1 MAHINLLPWREER
14 RQQRQKNLITA
25 LVVASLVAASIVGA
39 AWYSVN
45 QAMTFQQNRNQF
57 LQAETRLLDRKI
69 KEIKDLEKV
78 KNKLL
83 SRMDVIES
91 LQDSRK
97 QPVHF
102 FNELTTTLPEGV
114 YVLSVNQKGNAVTVS
129 GRAQSNARVSEY
141 MRNIVDSGWFSEP
154 RLVVITAKTSGN
166 GNVRSSQF
174 TLKFKINRIAVMP
187 GETVDEGEE
196 S

>member
-1 MAHINLLPWREER
+1 MARINLLPWRDELR
-14 RQQRQKNLITA
+14 AQRQKNLITA
-25 LVVASLVAASIVGA
+25 LVIAVLIAAGIVGV

-45 QAMTFQQNRNQF
+45 QAITFQQNRNEF
-57 LQAETRLLDRKI
+57 LKAETRLLDRKI
-69 KEIKDLEKV
+69 KEIQELEKTR
-78 KNKLL
+78 NQLL
-83 SRMDVIES
+83 ARMDVIES

-114 YVLSVNQKGNAVTVS
+114 YVLSVVQKDDAITVS

-141 MRNIVDSGWFSEP
+141 MRNIVASHWFTEP
-154 RLVVITAKTSGN
+154 RLVVITTKKSGK
-166 GNVRSSQF
+166 VRSSEF
-174 TLKFKINRIAVMP
+174 TLKFKINRKAIEP
-187 GETVDEGEE
+187 GSEPVEGEE

>member
-25 LVVASLVAASIVGA
+25 LVIAALVAASIVGA

-45 QAMTFQQNRNQF
+45 QAITFQQNRNQF

-69 KEIKDLEKV
+69 KEITDLEKV
-78 KNKLL
+78 KNQLL

-114 YVLSVNQKGNAVTVS
+114 YVLSVKQNGDAVTVS

-141 MRNIVDSGWFSEP
+141 MRNIVDSVWFSKP
-154 RLVVITAKTSGN
+154 SLVVITTKAAGN
-166 GNVRSSQF
+166 GNVRSSEF
-174 TLKFKINRIAVMP
+174 TLKFNINRKAVVP

>member
-1 MAHINLLPWREER
+1 MARINLLPWREER
-14 RQQRQKNLITA
+14 RLQRQKNLIVA
-25 LVVASLVAASIVGA
+25 LVIAAVIAGAIVGA
-39 AWYSVN
+39 AWYTVN
-45 QAMTFQQNRNQF
+45 QAITFQKNRNEF

-69 KEIKDLEKV
+69 KEIKELEKV
-78 KNKLL
+78 KNQLL
-83 SRMDVIES
+83 ARMDVIES

-114 YVLSVNQKGNAVTVS
+114 YILSLNQKQDSITVS

-141 MRNIVDSGWFSEP
+141 MRNIVDSMWFSEP
-154 RLVVITAKTSGN
+154 RLVVITTKKAGK
-166 GNVRSSQF
+166 VRSSEF
-174 TLKFKINRIAVMP
+174 TLKFKINRKAIEP
-187 GETVDEGEE
+187 GAEAEEGDD

>member
-1 MAHINLLPWREER
+1 MARINLLPWRDEL

-25 LVVASLVAASIVGA
+25 LIITALVAAAIVGA
-39 AWYSVN
+39 AWYAVN
-45 QAMTFQQNRNQF
+45 QAITFQQNRNEF

-69 KEIKDLEKV
+69 KEIQDLEKV
-78 KNKLL
+78 RNQLL
-83 SRMDVIES
+83 ARMDVIES

-97 QPVHF
+97 QPVQF

-114 YVLSVNQKGNAVTVS
+114 YVLSVNQKNESITVS

-141 MRNIVDSGWFSEP
+141 MRNIVDSRWFTEP
-154 RLVVITAKTSGN
+154 RLVVITTKKAGK
-166 GNVRSSQF
+166 VRSSEF
-174 TLKFKINRIAVMP
+174 TLKFKINRKATEP
-187 GETVDEGEE
+187 GSTANEDEE

>member
-1 MAHINLLPWREER
+1 MARINLLPWRDER
-14 RQQRQKNLITA
+14 RQQRQENLIISLLIAA
-25 LVVASLVAASIVGA
+25 LLAAAAVGV

-45 QAMTFQQNRNQF
+45 QAISFQQNRNEF
-57 LQAETRLLDRKI
+57 LRAETRLVDRKI
-69 KEIKDLEKV
+69 KGIEELEKV

-83 SRMDVIES
+83 ARMDVIER

-102 FNELTTTLPEGV
+102 FNQLTSTLPEGV
-114 YVLSVNQKGNAVTVS
+114 YLLSVNQKKDSVTVS

-141 MRNIVDSGWFSEP
+141 MRNIVASLWFSEP
-154 RLVVITAKTSGN
+154 RLVVITTKKSAK
-166 GNVRSSQF
+166 VRSSEF
-174 TLKFKINRIAVMP
+174 TLKFKINRNAIGFGAAA
-187 GETVDEGEE
+187 DEGDE